1 MPISKGNRPID
12 TSRLTKIT
20 KVRLGVQCGQL
31 SRLPGPDPALVWGS
45 DLTLS
50 LHLQPGSIDSNNQL
64 FAPGG
69 RLSWGKGS
77 SGGSGAKPAD
87 SGRQCGAGWV
97 LFDGAG
103 GGILSPVVPVPGE
116 VPNSETPLFSRPA
129 SDSGRPATSTL
140 NRFSALQQSTPAE
153 SLESRRVV
161 QR

>member
-1 MPISKGNRPID
+1 MWVAELAAWLRFYLAQI
-12 TSRLTKIT
+12 L
-20 KVRLGVQCGQL
+20 
-31 SRLPGPDPALVWGS
+31 WGCE
-45 DLTLS
+45 LTLS

-77 SGGSGAKPAD
+77 SGGSGTKPAD
-87 SGRQCGAGWV
+87 SGRQCQTGWV
-97 LFDGAG
+97 PLDRMRAG
-103 GGILSPVVPVPGE
+103 DPFPVSLCMRE
-116 VPNSETPLFSRPA
+116 ALNSETPLFSRPA

-153 SLESRRVV
+153 SMESRRVV

>member
-31 SRLPGPDPALVWGS
+31 SRLPGPDPASVWGS
-45 DLTLS
+45 ELTLS

-77 SGGSGAKPAD
+77 SGGSGTKPAD
-87 SGRQCGAGWV
+87 SGRQRGAGWV
-97 LFDGAG
+97 PLDGMG
-103 GGILSPVVPVPGE
+103 GGILPPAVPVPG
-116 VPNSETPLFSRPA
+116 SCR
-129 SDSGRPATSTL
+129 TL
-140 NRFSALQQSTPAE
+140 RLPSFHTQHLIQGDQPRAP
-153 SLESRRVV
+153 
-161 QR
+161 